1 MPSHSSSTWQN
12 DAHMFAHGFQEL
24 HDIFWNAPIGIF
36 KSTPDGRFLGA
47 NPALARIYGY
57 EHPDQLISMI
67 TDIGV
72 QLYVDPEDRI
82 EFKRRLELYGEIV
95 NYEYRLRRRDGSAIW
110 VSTNAQVVRDD
121 NGEVISYQGYT
132 TDINTQKLAE
142 QSLAHSHDLMRYVI
156 EHANAAVAVHDKYFR
171 YMYVSQSYLDQYHIH
186 DKKVIGRHHYEVIP
200 DLPQKWRNAH
210 QRALN
215 GEIVSQDRDPFYR
228 PDGTLEWTRWEC
240 RPWYE
245 SDGSIGGFIIYTEII
260 TDQVNYEQQL
270 KHLSFHD
277 QLTGLYNRAYLEAEL
292 DRFGKSREFPI
303 TVISMDLDGLKLV
316 NDTLGHEQGDEH
328 LRACAQILQDTFRAS
343 DIVARVGGDEF
354 VALLPK
360 TDLEAG
366 EKIVNR
372 IYARLESY
380 NQKQKSQIPL
390 SLSIGLA
397 CAQSVSQDLNQVY
410 KQADDYMYR
419 DKLNRDVNAR
429 SQIMKALMA
438 ALEERDFI
446 TSGHAHRLEDL
457 CVRLG
462 RQVNLS
468 SSQLSDLN
476 LLAQVHDLGKVGIPD
491 HILFKPGRLND
502 QEWEIMQQHPEKGYR
517 IALSTTDLAGIADLI
532 LKHHERWD
540 GKGYPLGLAGD
551 EIPIECRILA
561 IADSFDAMTN
571 DRPYRK
577 AVSVEESLEE
587 LKQCA
592 GSQFDPDLVEKFIK
606 ILKSVPSE

>member
-1 MPSHSSSTWQN
+1 
-12 DAHMFAHGFQEL
+12 MFAHSFQEL

-57 EHPDQLISMI
+57 EHPDQLISMV

-121 NGEVISYQGYT
+121 NGGVICYRGFT
-132 TDINTQKLAE
+132 TDISEQKQAR
-142 QSLAHSHDLMRYVI
+142 QALAHSRDLMRYVI

-200 DLPQKWRNAH
+200 DLPQKWRDAH
-210 QRALN
+210 QRALR
-215 GEIVSQDRDPFYR
+215 GETVRHDRDTFYR
-228 PDGTLEWTRWEC
+228 PDGSLEWTRWEC

-245 SDGSIGGFIIYTEII
+245 SDGSIGGFIVYTEII
-260 TDQVNYEQQL
+260 TDQVKHEQQL
-270 KHLSFHD
+270 QYMSLHD
-277 QLTGLYNRAYLEAEL
+277 QLTGLYNRAYLETGL
-292 DRFGKSREFPI
+292 DRLGKGMEFPI
-303 TVISMDLDGLKLV
+303 TIICMDVDGLKLV
-316 NDTLGHEQGDEH
+316 NDSLGREQGDMH
-328 LRACAQILQDTFRAS
+328 LRACAEILKKTFRAS
-343 DIVARVGGDEF
+343 DIVARAGGDEF

-366 EKIVNR
+366 EDIDRRVRSN
-372 IYARLESY
+372 IESFNLEY
-380 NQKQKSQIPL
+380 KGKIPL
-390 SLSIGLA
+390 GLSVGMA
-397 CAQSVSQDLNQVY
+397 CAEESGTDLNQVY
-410 KQADDYMYR
+410 RQAEDFMYR
-419 DKLNRDVNAR
+419 DKLNRDINSR

-491 HILFKPGRLND
+491 HILFKPGPLND

-540 GKGYPLGLAGD
+540 GKGYPLGLAGED
-551 EIPIECRILA
+551 IPIECRILA
-561 IADSFDAMTN
+561 IVDSFDAMTN

-577 AVSVEESLEE
+577 AVSVEESLKE
-587 LKQCA
+587 LKRWA
-592 GSQFDPDLVEKFIK
+592 GIQFDPELVDIFVNMISRNTEDLDA
-606 ILKSVPSE
+606 